1 VRVQVHRCMTNAR
14 QKIGIPATMVPGQV
28 PQSLGEA
35 AHAEEGAPVRHV
47 VSAQV
52 EFESKV

>member
-1 VRVQVHRCMTNAR
+1 MTNAR